1 MVQLFKVT
9 AEINGVKQDREMVAK
24 PNPSYAQYENRVN
37 KAFDLGKKDTIKN
50 VKFEVIKNNLGL
62 GYE

>member
-9 AEINGVKQDREMVAK
+9 AEINGVKQEREMVAK
-24 PNPSYAQYENRVN
+24 PNPTYLQYEARVN

-50 VKFEVIKNNLGL
+50 VKFEVKLNYLGL
-62 GYE
+62 